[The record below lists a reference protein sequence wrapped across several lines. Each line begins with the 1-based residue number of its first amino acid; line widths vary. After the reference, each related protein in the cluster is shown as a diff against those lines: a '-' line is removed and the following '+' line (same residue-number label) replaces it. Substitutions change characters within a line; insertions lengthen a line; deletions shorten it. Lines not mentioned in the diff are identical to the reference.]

1 MNGLKEVY
9 FNEHQRSLPKNQ
21 NWRSLMTMTKE
32 ARLLS
37 WMQKNKA
44 LIGQGSLSPVSIN
57 NVMYILL
64 LIISVIEWSKVTKEC
79 LVLADLLLFLLRCQ
93 FVSSGVISLVDHF
106 VLQLLTIFLVFHL
119 SHFYSLVLT
128 ILTINSFEILLR
140 MWKWMSIFIIIIF
153 NIIVIII
160 IIR

>member
-153 NIIVIII
+153 DIIVIII